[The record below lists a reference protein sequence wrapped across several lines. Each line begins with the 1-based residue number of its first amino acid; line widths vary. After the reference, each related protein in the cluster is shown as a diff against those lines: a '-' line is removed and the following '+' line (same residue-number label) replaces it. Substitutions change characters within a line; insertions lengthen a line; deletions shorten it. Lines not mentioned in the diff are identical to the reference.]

1 MASWTKNGQ
10 TTSYTYNA
18 DGLRTKKVNP
28 DGSWS
33 EYHWIGSTLISENRF
48 RANGERHWTLQFQYD
63 QNGSPVGVSF
73 RDCGESTFTYVYYY
87 AKNLQGDIIGLYKRN
102 PDGTGAQ
109 VIATYEYD
117 PWGKVTAVRDAN
129 GALVTYPSASNLI
142 AFMNPLRYRGYYQ
155 DNDTGFYY
163 LQSRYYDPELK
174 RFINADSYASTG
186 QGFIGYNN
194 FVYCGNSPVTCV
206 DNGGQSFGVFVGGSV
221 MIMGFGFS
229 VSLYFVS
236 TEDNCGIQLSYAASE
251 KVMGEDTQ
259 QAGGGVGLYG
269 GVQITE
275 ATDMKQLEGPAIATG
290 GSIASVN
297 GDMLTTENGKY
308 LGWQLSGNFGKSV
321 GTPVEGHK
329 IKSNTVSLLKI
340 PTFDLAKHAKELFSE
355 KKGHCRIKASRRRV
369 HSKMTKSFIP
379 FGAR

>member
-1 MASWTKNGQ
+1 MYYAGGALQKTYTYTYDTVGNLLTASDGSAAHTYAYGDEQWRDLLTAYDGHAITYDQTGNPLTYYDGSAFTWKNGRQLASWTKNGQ

-87 AKNLQGDIIGLYKRN
+87 AKNLQGDIVGLYKRN

-109 VIATYEYD
+109 VIATYDYD

-129 GALVTYPSASNLI
+129 GALVTYPSGSNLI

-174 RFINADSYASTG
+174 RFINADSYSSTG
-186 QGFIGYNN
+186 QGFLGHNMFAYCLNN
-194 FVYCGNSPVTCV
+194 PVMTHDEAGTRCV
-206 DNGGQSFGVFVGGSV
+206 LPEDLVGAIRDV
-221 MIMGFGFS
+221 
-229 VSLYFVS
+229 
-236 TEDNCGIQLSYAASE
+236 TEEVTLALTKAS
-251 KVMGEDTQ
+251 KRGR
-259 QAGGGVGLYG
+259 ALRL
-269 GVQITE
+269 
-275 ATDMKQLEGPAIATG
+275 AR
-290 GSIASVN
+290 
-297 GDMLTTENGKY
+297 ENT
-308 LGWQLSGNFGKSV
+308 KS
-321 GTPVEGHK
+321 HDFL
-329 IKSNTVSLLKI
+329 NASLLTCEIYLEFYSLVNHNAPWDVK
-340 PTFDLAKHAKELFSE
+340 LKES
-355 KKGHCRIKASRRRV
+355 
-369 HSKMTKSFIP
+369 
-379 FGAR
+379 